1 VLLQSTAAVAV
12 ERRKREEN
20 DVKISMLIVAGAA
33 TAALSVPVASGAI
46 DRSLPWDATARPH
59 SGQTLSKQLTGG
71 KKTGGAGAAQASKAP
86 GTAPVTNRVVYIYV
100 PSPPT
105 ATIAPVAAP
114 DNCMSSDTDCTVKEA
129 CEIWGENCSLYAQEL
144 AGLPPAQ
151 SALPP
156 EQSAP
161 TA

>member
-33 TAALSVPVASGAI
+33 AAALSVPVASGAI
-46 DRSLPWDATARPH
+46 DRSLPWDGTARHH
-59 SGQTLSKQLTGG
+59 SEQTLSKQLTAR
-71 KKTGGAGAAQASKAP
+71 KRTGGASAALGKKAS

-100 PSPPT
+100 PSPPA

-114 DNCMSSDTDCTVKEA
+114 DDCMSSDTDCTVEEA
-129 CEIWGENCSLYAQEL
+129 CEFWGENCSLYAQEL

-156 EQSAP
+156 AQSAP
-161 TA
+161 TP